1 MNFTIKQTTPTSST
15 IGRSVTRTFG
25 AAMLVTALGL
35 SQPVLAESANT
46 TSLNAIDT
54 AAQQLDITALQQ
66 QTQQAQDDYLF
77 AYAQYRLAVT
87 ASVRADEEVM
97 KPALTAAV
105 DRLEQLIKSEPAA
118 DLKVEALALLSL
130 SRGLQAGYSPIKG
143 AYYGKLS
150 NDALEQAMAIQQKN
164 PRVQLAA
171 AILAFQTPTLFGGS
185 KKDALAHSDVA
196 IAAFN
201 EPCQHICWGQAEAY
215 IWRGLAKADAG
226 DKVGAKADWNQA
238 LQQAPNYGWA
248 KQLLKDA

>member
-1 MNFTIKQTTPTSST
+1 MNFTLKDTLSVST
-15 IGRSVTRTFG
+15 GRTVTRTFG
-25 AAMLVTALGL
+25 AALLVTALGFT
-35 SQPVLAESANT
+35 QTVLAEQANAI
-46 TSLNAIDT
+46 SLNAIDI
-54 AAQQLDITALQQ
+54 AAQQLDIGVLQQ
-66 QTQQAQDDYLF
+66 QVNQAQDDYAF

-87 ASVRADEEVM
+87 ASVRADEAVM
-97 KPALTAAV
+97 KPALNAAV
-105 DRLEQLIKSEPAA
+105 ERLDLLLKSEPAA
-118 DLKVEALALLSL
+118 DLKVEALALLAL

-150 NDALEQAMAIQQKN
+150 SDALEQAQALQQNN

-185 KKDALAHSDVA
+185 KKDALTHSDAA

-201 EPCQHICWGQAEAY
+201 QPCQHICWGQAEAY
-215 IWRGLAKADAG
+215 IWRGLAKAEAG
-226 DKVGAKADWNQA
+226 DKAGAKADWTQA

>member
-1 MNFTIKQTTPTSST
+1 MNFHIKHTTPTQAT
-15 IGRSVTRTFG
+15 LERSVSGTFG
-25 AAMLVTALGL
+25 AALLVAALGFT
-35 SQPVLAESANT
+35 QPVLAASVDT
-46 TSLNAIDT
+46 QSFHAIDT
-54 AAQQLDITALQQ
+54 AAQQLDIAALQQ

-87 ASVRADEEVM
+87 ASVRADEDVM

-118 DLKVEALALLSL
+118 DLKIEALALLSL

-150 NDALEQAMAIQQKN
+150 NDALEQAMAMQQNN

-201 EPCQHICWGQAEAY
+201 QPCQHICWGQAEAY

-226 DKVGAKADWNQA
+226 DKAGAKADWTQA

>member
-1 MNFTIKQTTPTSST
+1 MNFTLKHSLPALSD
-15 IGRSVTRTFG
+15 RSVRRTFG
-25 AAMLVTALGL
+25 AALLVAALGFT
-35 SQPVLAESANT
+35 QPVLADQTNAV
-46 TSLNAIDT
+46 SLNSIDS
-54 AAQQLDITALQQ
+54 AAQQLDIAALQQ
-66 QTQQAQDDYLF
+66 QVNQAQDDYAF

-118 DLKVEALALLSL
+118 DLKVEALALLAL

-150 NDALEQAMAIQQKN
+150 NDALEQAMALQQHN

-185 KKDALAHSDVA
+185 KKEALAHSDVA

-201 EPCQHICWGQAEAY
+201 QPCQQICWGQAEAY
-215 IWRGLAKADAG
+215 VWRGLAKADAG
-226 DKVGAKADWNQA
+226 DKAGAKADWTQA